1 MSVEEMI
8 KAYQA
13 INPDCDSQLE
23 AWQFGAMPDE
33 LAQLVL
39 EGKKTATASAYD
51 EYLIH
56 DEPLPSLD
64 GQPYDVILNRKDE
77 PVCIIKTTKVTIL
90 PFKEVSADH
99 AYKEGEGD
107 RSLAYWRQVH
117 WDLFSKWLAADG
129 VTFTEDS
136 LVVCEE
142 FEVVYPLKGEL
153 K

>member
-1 MSVEEMI
+1 MTVEDMI

-13 INPDCDSQLE
+13 INPDCHGQIE
-23 AWQFGAMPDE
+23 AWQFGAMPDK

-51 EYLIH
+51 QYLLH
-56 DEPLPSLD
+56 DEPLPSAD
-64 GQPYDVILNRKDE
+64 SQPYDLILNSKDE
-77 PVCIIKTTKVTIL
+77 PVCIIKTNKVTVL

-107 RSLAYWRQVH
+107 RSLAYWRKVH
-117 WDLFSKWLAADG
+117 WELFSQWLAADDL
-129 VTFTEDS
+129 TFTEDS

-142 FEVVYPLKGEL
+142 FEVVYRPEGV
-153 K
+153 